1 MLGEPFEDFVPF
13 HFSELKSKFLVGIQ
27 LGQQI
32 ALLGGQQGDHFVV
45 KGFLRRRFESGVACS
60 GNRGGSL
67 LDNRLKFGA
76 LRIGQTQPFGDFGQD
91 QTGQVGGLA
100 KSDRGGC
107 KAEEPCECSA
117 RKEP

>member
-1 MLGEPFEDFVPF
+1 MLLGEPFEDFVPF
-13 HFSELKSKFLVGIQ
+13 HFSELKSKFSIGIQ

-45 KGFLRRRFESGVACS
+45 EGFLRRRFESRVACR

-67 LDNRLKFGA
+67 LDNRLKFGT
-76 LRIGQTQPFGDFGQD
+76 LRIGQTQPFSDFGKH

-100 KSDRGGC
+100 KSDRGDC
-107 KAEEPCECSA
+107 
-117 RKEP
+117 